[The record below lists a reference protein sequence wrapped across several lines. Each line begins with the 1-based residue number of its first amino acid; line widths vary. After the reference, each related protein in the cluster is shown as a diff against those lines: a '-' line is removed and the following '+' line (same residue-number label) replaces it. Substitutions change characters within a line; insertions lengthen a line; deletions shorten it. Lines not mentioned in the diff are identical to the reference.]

1 MRELRRMRRSLLL
14 LLGFIPFLVGAQ
26 QARSGPRVG
35 LSMAT
40 ISAGQLQWNG
50 LPKFGPIL
58 GWSWD
63 IPWTRQA
70 SFLIEPMYMSKG
82 SLTQN
87 AVLDTWTRVRLGY
100 LELPVVIKLSL
111 DTLPGGIFLSGGV
124 IGGYLINGRQVVKQN
139 GGVTYDQTYNLAG
152 STKREQASV
161 SVGLGWDKKQTSFEV
176 RMQTSITPF
185 STVVRGQN
193 LVVALH
199 FSYYLRKKGGTP
211 KMKKAEE
218 AEEVN

>member
-1 MRELRRMRRSLLL
+1 MRELRAMRRSLLL
-14 LLGFIPFLVGAQ
+14 LLFFVPFLVLAQ

-58 GWSWD
+58 GWSWS

-87 AVLDTWTRVRLGY
+87 AVQNAWTRVRLGY
-100 LELPVVIKLSL
+100 LELPVVIKLSM

-139 GGVTYDQTYNLAG
+139 GSVTFDQSYILAG
-152 STKREQASV
+152 SSKREQVSV

-193 LVVALH
+193 LVAGLH
-199 FSYYLRKKGGTP
+199 FTYYLPKKGSVP
-211 KMKKAEE
+211 KKKKVHEE
-218 AEEVN
+218 ENVN